1 MTKGKEWKHMSR
13 FEIEM
18 ASLNDECVKPELH
31 VSKRNDF
38 SLKIDF

>member
-1 MTKGKEWKHMSR
+1 MSR